1 MNVEAQYNWIDEVK
15 GSVSAHNLTAWVISV
30 TGIFNPVQGPAQLSG
45 TVGQDEA
52 CLKYTYFINLLNP
65 RLNRGVIGAEYH
77 RVFAANNFLGMARA
91 GIGFSRNLLP
101 IYGINA
107 RYLPNSNTTV
117 DFKLNWLEHN
127 EDNPEFLWKFPM
139 SLGIGGKFAS
149 QHSWIASSIDEGL
162 GVEYIWDPAKSH
174 FVSTSDSELTH
185 HWFKGYIGD
194 KFWF

>member
-77 RVFAANNFLGMARA
+77 RVFTANNFLGMARA
-91 GIGFSRNLLP
+91 GIGFSRKFLP
-101 IYGINA
+101 IYGLNLF
-107 RYLPNSNTTV
+107 YLPSSNTNIN
-117 DFKLNWLEHN
+117 FKFNWLEDN
-127 EDNPEFLWKFPM
+127 EDNPEFSFKFPLA
-139 SLGIGGKFAS
+139 LGFIGRFTS
-149 QHSWIASSIDEGL
+149 QGSCTTSNIGEGL
-162 GVEYIWDPAKSH
+162 GLEYVWDP
-174 FVSTSDSELTH
+174 VLTH
-185 HWFKGYIGD
+185 YWLKGYIGD